1 MIAYILAYS
10 EQGLSHGGFHMNMS
24 YWIIAIVS
32 MVLSL
37 GASWMLRRRF
47 AQYSQIPTSMTGEE
61 IAKRMLQQNGI
72 MNVRVT
78 CVEGALTDHY
88 NPTDRTVNLSRDVY
102 YGNNIAAAAVAA
114 HECGHAIQHAQAY
127 GMLGLRSKL
136 VPLVSLSSNLVQW
149 VIMAGIILLYSGG
162 SPFVLGIGVVLFALT
177 TLFAF
182 VTLPVEFDA
191 SRRALA
197 WINSPQSGDAMMH
210 SDKARSALFW
220 AASTYVIA
228 ALASLAHL
236 LYYLQ
241 IFLGARRNDD

>member
-1 MIAYILAYS
+1 MIADIIAYT
-10 EQGLSHGGFHMNMS
+10 EQNSNLSGFSMSGG
-24 YWIIAIVS
+24 YWFIAIVS
-32 MVLSL
+32 MVLSM

-47 AQYSQIPTSMTGEE
+47 AQFSRIPTSMTGEE
-61 IAKRMLQQNGI
+61 VAKRMLQQNGI
-72 MNVRVT
+72 VNVRVT
-78 CVEGALTDHY
+78 CVEGSLTDHY
-88 NPTDRTVNLSRDVY
+88 NPSNRTVNLSRDVF

-114 HECGHAIQHAQAY
+114 HECGHAIQHAQSYA
-127 GMLGLRSKL
+127 MLGLRSML
-136 VPLVSLSSNLVQW
+136 VPMVSLSSNLVQW
-149 VIMAGIILLYSGG
+149 VIAIGMIMIASGG
-162 SPFVLGIGVVLFALT
+162 SPFVLGIGVVLFAVT